1 MEEGVGDGRKEKIF
15 LRQIFV
21 ISIEPHREKK
31 QREIFRNVD
40 GGHRFQAWP
49 HIFSTYDGVSASC
62 AGATNFS
69 LSLSLFLSSD
79 ACICTL
85 CVCTLLTSAF
95 LTFSFSYK
103 APIRGHL
110 RAACTDLLL
119 LSPPSPLSSSFL
131 LSLSLPFTRCRAA
144 FRIRDFSLVSS
155 NYIYIYCISIFRG
168 EKQMTNHHRREF
180 RKEKTRV
187 FLKRKSILLRD

>member
-69 LSLSLFLSSD
+69 LSLPLPVLRRVYLYP
-79 ACICTL
+79 L
-85 CVCTLLTSAF
+85 CVHALNFRLPDFFIFVQSSYPRPSA
-95 LTFSFSYK
+95 SSVH
-103 APIRGHL
+103 R
-110 RAACTDLLL
+110 
-119 LSPPSPLSSSFL
+119 PPSPFSSFPPLLVLSS
-131 LSLSLPFTRCRAA
+131 LSLSPFH
-144 FRIRDFSLVSS
+144 SMSS
-155 NYIYIYCISIFRG
+155 CLSDPGFLSRFFQLYIYILYLDISW
-168 EKQMTNHHRREF
+168 RETDDESSS
-180 RKEKTRV
+180 KRV
-187 FLKRKSILLRD
+187 S

>member
-119 LSPPSPLSSSFL
+119 FSPPSPLSSSFL
-131 LSLSLPFTRCRAA
+131 LSLSLSLDVELPFGSG
-144 FRIRDFSLVSS
+144 ISLSFLPTI
-155 NYIYIYCISIFRG
+155 YIYILYLDISW
-168 EKQMTNHHRREF
+168 RETDDESSS
-180 RKEKTRV
+180 KRV
-187 FLKRKSILLRD
+187 S

>member
-131 LSLSLPFTRCRAA
+131 LFLSLSPFH
-144 FRIRDFSLVSS
+144 SMSS
-155 NYIYIYCISIFRG
+155 CLSDPGFLSRFFQLYIYILYLDISW
-168 EKQMTNHHRREF
+168 RETDDESSS
-180 RKEKTRV
+180 KRV
-187 FLKRKSILLRD
+187 S

>member
-1 MEEGVGDGRKEKIF
+1 M
-15 LRQIFV
+15 

-49 HIFSTYDGVSASC
+49 HIFSTYDGVSASS
-62 AGATNFS
+62 ATNFS
-69 LSLSLFLSSD
+69 LSLSLSPD

-85 CVCTLLTSAF
+85 YVCTLLTSAF

-110 RAACTDLLL
+110 RGACTDLLL
-119 LSPPSPLSSSFL
+119 LFPLSPHSSSSSP
-131 LSLSLPFTRCRAA
+131 SLSLFFVRCRC
-144 FRIRDFSLVSS
+144 LS
-155 NYIYIYCISIFRG
+155 NLGFLSRFFQLYIYIYIYCISIFRG

-180 RKEKTRV
+180 HKEKVGIRGC
-187 FLKRKSILLRD
+187 F

>member
-1 MEEGVGDGRKEKIF
+1 M
-15 LRQIFV
+15 

-49 HIFSTYDGVSASC
+49 HIFSTYDGVSASS
-62 AGATNFS
+62 ATNFS
-69 LSLSLFLSSD
+69 LSLSLSPD

-85 CVCTLLTSAF
+85 YVCTLLTSAF

-110 RAACTDLLL
+110 RGACTDLLL
-119 LSPPSPLSSSFL
+119 LFPLSPHSSSSSPF
-131 LSLSLPFTRCRAA
+131 LSLSLLRSMQVPFESGV
-144 FRIRDFSLVSS
+144 SLSFLPTV
-155 NYIYIYCISIFRG
+155 YIYILYLDISW
-168 EKQMTNHHRREF
+168 RETDDESSS
-180 RKEKTRV
+180 KGV
-187 FLKRKSILLRD
+187 S

>member
-1 MEEGVGDGRKEKIF
+1 M
-15 LRQIFV
+15 

-49 HIFSTYDGVSASC
+49 HIFSTYDGVSASS
-62 AGATNFS
+62 ATNFS
-69 LSLSLFLSSD
+69 LSLSLSPD

-85 CVCTLLTSAF
+85 YVCTLLTSAF

-110 RAACTDLLL
+110 RGACTDLLL
-119 LSPPSPLSSSFL
+119 LFPLSPHSSSSSPCLSLSSSFD
-131 LSLSLPFTRCRAA
+131 AGA
-144 FRIRDFSLVSS
+144 FRIWGFSLVSS
-155 NYIYIYCISIFRG
+155 NCIYYIYIYILYLDISW
-168 EKQMTNHHRREF
+168 RETDDESSS
-180 RKEKTRV
+180 KGV
-187 FLKRKSILLRD
+187 S

>member
-69 LSLSLFLSSD
+69 LSLPLPVLRRVYLYP
-79 ACICTL
+79 L
-85 CVCTLLTSAF
+85 CVHALNFRLPDFFIFVQSSYPRPSA
-95 LTFSFSYK
+95 SSVH
-103 APIRGHL
+103 R
-110 RAACTDLLL
+110 
-119 LSPPSPLSSSFL
+119 PPSPFSSFPPLLVLSS
-131 LSLSLPFTRCRAA
+131 LSLSLSLSLDVELPFGSG
-144 FRIRDFSLVSS
+144 ISLSFLPTI
-155 NYIYIYCISIFRG
+155 YIYILYLDISW
-168 EKQMTNHHRREF
+168 RETDDESSS
-180 RKEKTRV
+180 KRV
-187 FLKRKSILLRD
+187 S